1 MSSHNLG
8 RKLSCELGH
17 QRILVVDDTTANL
30 EVLSTMLVEAGYLV
44 ATAIDGERALKRVQT
59 HPPDLILL
67 DVQMPGIDGFETCKQ
82 LKSSPATANIPV
94 IFMTAL
100 ADTESKVTGFAL
112 GAVDYITKPFQ
123 AQELLARVHTHLQL
137 HHITKNL
144 EQIVAERT
152 LALQTALDQLHQSQ
166 LQLIQS
172 EKMSALGN
180 LVAGVAHEINNP
192 LCFLAGNLKPAQ
204 DYINDLLD
212 LLDLYQVE
220 LPQPS
225 QSLQATMKEV
235 DLEYLR
241 DDLPKLL
248 ASMQGGINRIQHI
261 SNSLRTFSRADSD
274 RPVLC
279 NIHEGIDSTLMI
291 LKHRLKSNE
300 YRPEIEVIRN
310 YGEIPD
316 IECYAG
322 QLNQVFMNV
331 IVNAIDAIEEVSRR
345 RSSSEVEANP
355 NQITIH
361 TQQKDQRVQIRIQD
375 NGVGMSEEVKQKS
388 FDHLFTTKLVG
399 EGTGLGLAI
408 SRQIVVEKHK
418 GTIEVESELGK
429 GTEFIIQIPIQLS

>member
-1 MSSHNLG
+1 MLSYNLSH
-8 RKLSCELGH
+8 KLSHEPSH
-17 QRILVVDDTTANL
+17 QRVLVVDDTTANL
-30 EVLSTMLVEAGYLV
+30 EVLSEMLVEAGYLV

-67 DVQMPGIDGFETCKQ
+67 DVQMPGINGFETCQQ
-82 LKSSPATANIPV
+82 LKSNPVTASIPV

-100 ADTESKVTGFAL
+100 ADTESKVAGFGL

-137 HHITKNL
+137 HHMTKHL

-192 LCFLAGNLKPAQ
+192 LGFLAGNLAPAQ
-204 DYINDLLD
+204 DYIHDLLE
-212 LLDLYQVE
+212 LLNLYQAE

-225 QSLQATMKEV
+225 ETLRATIERI

-241 DDLPKLL
+241 EDLPKLL
-248 ASMQGGINRIQHI
+248 ASMQGGIDRIQHI

-274 RPVLC
+274 RPILC
-279 NIHEGIDSTLMI
+279 DMHEGIDSTLMI

-300 YRPEIEVIRN
+300 NRPEIQVIRN
-310 YGEIPD
+310 YGEISE

-322 QLNQVFMNV
+322 QLNQVFMN
-331 IVNAIDAIEEVSRR
+331 ILVNAIDALEEA
-345 RSSSEVEANP
+345 SEKRGFADLEANP
-355 NQITIH
+355 NQIIIQ
-361 TQQKDQRVQIRIQD
+361 TQQKDQWVQIRIYD
-375 NGVGMSEEVKQKS
+375 NGIGMSEEVKRRS

-418 GTIEVESELGK
+418 GTLEVESELGK
-429 GTEFIIQIPIQLS
+429 GTEFTIQIPIRV

>member
-1 MSSHNLG
+1 MLNPDWS
-8 RKLSCELGH
+8 RKLNYEPQ

-30 EVLSTMLVEAGYLV
+30 EVLSEMLVEAGYLV

-59 HPPDLILL
+59 HLPDLILL
-67 DVQMPGIDGFETCKQ
+67 DVQMPGIDGFQTCQQ
-82 LKSSPATANIPV
+82 LKSNAATASVPV

-100 ADTESKVTGFAL
+100 ADTESKVAGFAL

-123 AQELLARVHTHLQL
+123 SQELLARVHTHLQL
-137 HHITKNL
+137 HHMTKNL

-152 LALQTALDQLHQSQ
+152 LELQTALDQLHQSQ

-192 LCFLAGNLKPAQ
+192 LGFLAGNLQPAQ
-204 DYINDLLD
+204 DYINDLFE
-212 LLDLYQVE
+212 LLNRYQME

-225 QSLQATMKEV
+225 QTLQAMIEEI
-235 DLEYLR
+235 DLAYLR
-241 DDLPKLL
+241 EDLLKLL
-248 ASMQGGINRIQHI
+248 TSMKGGIDRIQHI
-261 SNSLRTFSRADSD
+261 SNSLRTFSRADRD
-274 RPVLC
+274 RAVLC
-279 NIHEGIDSTLMI
+279 DIHEGIDSTLMI

-300 YRPEIEVIRN
+300 YRPEIQVIRN
-310 YGEIPD
+310 YGELPE

-322 QLNQVFMNV
+322 QLNQVFMN
-331 IVNAIDAIEEVSRR
+331 ILVNAIDALEEANEKRDFA
-345 RSSSEVEANP
+345 EIEANP
-355 NQITIH
+355 NQIVIH
-361 TQQKDQRVQIRIQD
+361 TQQKDQHIQIRIRD
-375 NGVGMSEEVKQKS
+375 NGIGMSEEVKQRS

-429 GTEFIIQIPIQLS
+429 GTEFIIQIPIRV

>member
-1 MSSHNLG
+1 MVNH
-8 RKLSCELGH
+8 KLRH

-30 EVLSTMLVEAGYLV
+30 EVLSEMLVEAGYLV

-67 DVQMPGIDGFETCKQ
+67 DVQMPGINGFETCQ
-82 LKSSPATANIPV
+82 HLKSNSDTVHIPV

-152 LALQTALDQLHQSQ
+152 LALQTALDQLHESQ
-166 LQLIQS
+166 LQLVQS

-180 LVAGVAHEINNP
+180 LVAGIAHEINNP
-192 LCFLAGNLKPAQ
+192 LGFLAGNLHPAQ
-204 DYINDLLD
+204 DYINDLLE
-212 LLDLYQVE
+212 LLDLYQAE

-225 QSLQATMKEV
+225 KTLQTTIKKI
-235 DLEYLR
+235 DLDYLR
-241 DDLPKLL
+241 EDLPKLL
-248 ASMQGGINRIQHI
+248 ASMKGGIDRIQHI
-261 SNSLRTFSRADSD
+261 STSLRTFSRSDSD

-291 LKHRLKSNE
+291 LKHRLKSNAC
-300 YRPEIEVIRN
+300 RPEIEVIRD
-310 YGEIPD
+310 YGEIPEV
-316 IECYAG
+316 ECYAG
-322 QLNQVFMNV
+322 QLNQVFMN
-331 IVNAIDAIEEVSRR
+331 ILVNAIDALEEMNQKRDFA
-345 RSSSEVEANP
+345 EIKANP
-355 NQITIH
+355 NQIMIY
-361 TQQKDQRVQIRIQD
+361 TQKKGQQVQIQIRD
-375 NGVGMSEEVKQKS
+375 NGIGMSEDVKQRS

-408 SRQIVVEKHK
+408 SRQIVVEKHR
-418 GTIEVESELGK
+418 GTLDVESELGK
-429 GTEFIIQIPIQLS
+429 GTEFTIQIPIQV